1 MRAPATRFLTT
12 VVLAAGFALA
22 SAAPA
27 VAAPPLD
34 LDGEQVIDEA
44 GVLSAAE
51 VADIERAIDDLSSST
66 GTGLYVAIV
75 DDFDDPS
82 SGPSWADET
91 AFESELGTDDMLLA
105 IAVDDRNVAYS
116 VDVDF
121 ALSNDRIDD
130 VMSDSL
136 IPRLRNGEWAAGVV
150 DFAAAL
156 DEAQQPGPPWL
167 LIIGGGTVGII
178 AGIFGI
184 RWLSQRVARVK
195 RAREL
200 EEELDA
206 LDERADGMLVDID
219 DAIRTGDQEVGFAAA
234 QFGDAA
240 AAPFREALER
250 ARRLVA
256 EAFATQ
262 RDVQDDTLSPTRR
275 RELLDAIIARC
286 TEADAL
292 LDEQDAAFDA
302 LRDLERQAPEL
313 RGPLREHAQRAAAE
327 VEAVTQ
333 VRADLQRRFGDAA
346 VASVEGSAEQAGRL
360 RSFALVEL
368 DRADAAL
375 AEGRSGIAAVSVRS
389 AQQALGQLETLTTGI
404 RSLAET
410 LIAADARRT
419 AAIADAESDISDARA
434 LVLDDAGHAA
444 RVRDAA
450 TAAERAIAEARV
462 ASPDAGV
469 VAVETADAALGAVVA
484 DVVGAARLLDRA
496 HAQYDR
502 VRESAQAEVKRAALY
517 IDTRRGVIG
526 SRARTMLARANAL
539 LASAVASAAMSDL
552 SSAFVS
558 LQQASD
564 EASRALTAA
573 RDDVA
578 RDDPLPAQHDG
589 DDGAFL
595 GGIFGFSSGS
605 SGSSRASRS
614 GWSSSSRSRSSSSS
628 RRSSSRSSSSS
639 RRSGGSRSS
648 SRRSGGRRF

>member
-1 MRAPATRFLTT
+1 M
-12 VVLAAGFALA
+12 
-22 SAAPA
+22 
-27 VAAPPLD
+27 
-34 LDGEQVIDEA
+34 
-44 GVLSAAE
+44 
-51 VADIERAIDDLSSST
+51 
-66 GTGLYVAIV
+66 
-75 DDFDDPS
+75 
-82 SGPSWADET
+82 
-91 AFESELGTDDMLLA
+91 
-105 IAVDDRNVAYS
+105 
-116 VDVDF
+116 
-121 ALSNDRIDD
+121 
-130 VMSDSL
+130 
-136 IPRLRNGEWAAGVV
+136 
-150 DFAAAL
+150 
-156 DEAQQPGPPWL
+156 
-167 LIIGGGTVGII
+167 
-178 AGIFGI
+178 
-184 RWLSQRVARVK
+184 
-195 RAREL
+195 
-200 EEELDA
+200 
-206 LDERADGMLVDID
+206 
-219 DAIRTGDQEVGFAAA
+219 
-234 QFGDAA
+234 
-240 AAPFREALER
+240 
-250 ARRLVA
+250 
-256 EAFATQ
+256 
-262 RDVQDDTLSPTRR
+262 
-275 RELLDAIIARC
+275 
-286 TEADAL
+286 
-292 LDEQDAAFDA
+292 
-302 LRDLERQAPEL
+302 
-313 RGPLREHAQRAAAE
+313 
-327 VEAVTQ
+327 
-333 VRADLQRRFGDAA
+333 
-346 VASVEGSAEQAGRL
+346 
-360 RSFALVEL
+360 
-368 DRADAAL
+368 
-375 AEGRSGIAAVSVRS
+375 RS

-450 TAAERAIAEARV
+450 SAAERAIAEARV

-539 LASAVASAAMSDL
+539 LASAVASATMSDL

-605 SGSSRASRS
+605 GSSRSSRS

-628 RRSSSRSSSSS
+628 RRSSSRSSGSS